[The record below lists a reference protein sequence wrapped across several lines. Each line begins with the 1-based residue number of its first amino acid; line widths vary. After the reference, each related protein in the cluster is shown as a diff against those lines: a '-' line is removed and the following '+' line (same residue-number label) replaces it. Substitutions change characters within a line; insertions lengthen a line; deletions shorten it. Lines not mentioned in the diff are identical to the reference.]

1 MRVHSEYL
9 IRQSDFF
16 KGMFDMCANGDETV
30 TKGIVNEGTEAHPL
44 MFQVTEEELKDVL
57 DWLYR

>member
-1 MRVHSEYL
+1 
-9 IRQSDFF
+9 
-16 KGMFDMCANGDETV
+16 MCANGDETM
-30 TKGIVNEGTEAHPL
+30 TKGIVNKGTEAHPL

>member
-9 IRQSDFF
+9 IRQSEFF
-16 KGMFDMCANGDETV
+16 KGMFDVCANIGETR
-30 TKGIVNEGTEAHPL
+30 IINEGTEAHPL

>member
-9 IRQSDFF
+9 IQQSEFF
-16 KGMFDMCANGDETV
+16 KGMFDVCETV
-30 TKGIVNEGTEAHPL
+30 TNLKGIVNEGTEADPL

>member
-1 MRVHSEYL
+1 
-9 IRQSDFF
+9 
-16 KGMFDMCANGDETV
+16 MFDVCANIGEAR
-30 TKGIVNEGTEAHPL
+30 IINEGTEAHPL